1 MKSCRANNSSPR
13 CHLPVIKSSNASSP
27 RQMMNSVSGCS
38 FRNIAMSADVV
49 PGFAPASRPLA
60 ARASPRDTTTRASP
74 ENEVSLAGAKA
85 SSKRPFASS
94 TTASSNANP
103 HIVNLTSYDVVPP
116 VILFLFSAYACSY
129 TGTRS
134 TSSARLRPRRSST
147 REARAPRSR
156 ARHHPSE
163 DRRIIRTRWC
173 AADPNA
179 STLAWVEV
187 RRRRCDDTVRH
198 RDRRDGAGRARRP
211 RSSSPSRRAAS
222 NQLEERA
229 SRLVVPHESD
239 PTPRAR
245 VNARATDDE
254 SSLGRL
260 MG

>member
-1 MKSCRANNSSPR
+1 MKSCRANNSSPL

-103 HIVNLTSYDVVPP
+103 HIVNLASYDVVPP
-116 VILFLFSAYACSY
+116 AMLFLFSAYACSY

-134 TSSARLRPRRSST
+134 TSSAPSPPASLLHARS
-147 REARAPRSR
+147 AR
-156 ARHHPSE
+156 
-163 DRRIIRTRWC
+163 T
-173 AADPNA
+173 
-179 STLAWVEV
+179 TLACPPSSVGGSADNPYTMV
-187 RRRRCDDTVRH
+187 RRRSERVDARM
-198 RDRRDGAGRARRP
+198 GRGG
-211 RSSSPSRRAAS
+211 S
-222 NQLEERA
+222 
-229 SRLVVPHESD
+229 
-239 PTPRAR
+239 TP
-245 VNARATDDE
+245 
-254 SSLGRL
+254 
-260 MG
+260 MM